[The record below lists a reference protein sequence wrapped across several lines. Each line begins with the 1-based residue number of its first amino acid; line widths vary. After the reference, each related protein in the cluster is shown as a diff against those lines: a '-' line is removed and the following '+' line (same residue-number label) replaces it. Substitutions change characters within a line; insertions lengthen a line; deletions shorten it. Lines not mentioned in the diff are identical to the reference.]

1 MNDRLQQLALFV
13 RTVETG
19 ASHEQLLNSAA
30 RNLPPRARRRRSKVD
45 LDDTTSGDQ
54 RYHDPCPYRGPLVGL
69 LLPHLLDVKGRGD
82 G

>member
-19 ASHEQLLNSAA
+19 APHEQLVNSASPSA
-30 RNLPPRARRRRSKVD
+30 SRAVVALESR
-45 LDDTTSGDQ
+45 LDDTTSDDQ